1 MFESRFGQVLGP
13 WGLLAVGVIA
23 GVMAAP
29 PLRKGA
35 RHLAVLTTRGI
46 LSIADEAKKIAGDV
60 KNAANGA
67 KNELDKLVEE
77 AKTLTPSVEI
87 VAVVED

>member
-1 MFESRFGQVLGP
+1 MFESRLGQALGP

-35 RHLAVLTTRGI
+35 RRLAVLTTRGI
-46 LSIADEAKKIAGDV
+46 LSIAGEAKKIAGDV
-60 KNAANGA
+60 KKVANGA
-67 KNELDKLVEE
+67 KGELDKLVEE
-77 AKTLTPSVEI
+77 AKILTTEK
-87 VAVVED
+87 VAAIED

>member
-1 MFESRFGQVLGP
+1 MFESRLGQALGP
-13 WGLLAVGVIA
+13 WGLLAVGIIA

-35 RHLAVLTTRGI
+35 RRLAVLTTRGI

-60 KNAANGA
+60 KKVANGA
-67 KNELDKLVEE
+67 KGELDKLVEE
-77 AKTLTPSVEI
+77 AKILTTEK
-87 VAVVED
+87 VAAIED